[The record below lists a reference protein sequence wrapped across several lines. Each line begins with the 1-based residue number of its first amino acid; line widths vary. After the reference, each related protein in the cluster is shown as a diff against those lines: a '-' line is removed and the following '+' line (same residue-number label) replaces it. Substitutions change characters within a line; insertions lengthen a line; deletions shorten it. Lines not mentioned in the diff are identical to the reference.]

1 MARSDL
7 LKSHARRTEGR
18 MAERIGEG
26 KPPWEITMAETR
38 QTGTSNAK
46 LEAEVPKLESMMP
59 KLEAMMP
66 KLEAMMPKL
75 EAMMPKLEE
84 VVPKLEAVVPK
95 LEAMMPMLDAVEPML
110 EAVASKMSSK
120 PTTLAHFE
128 DLKTNLGPSLRG

>member
-75 EAMMPKLEE
+75 EA
-84 VVPKLEAVVPK
+84 VVPK
-95 LEAMMPMLDAVEPML
+95 LEAMMPMLEAVEPML

>member
-66 KLEAMMPKL
+66 
-75 EAMMPKLEE
+75 
-84 VVPKLEAVVPK
+84 
-95 LEAMMPMLDAVEPML
+95 MLDAVEPML

>member
-75 EAMMPKLEE
+75 EA
-84 VVPKLEAVVPK
+84 VVPK

>member
-66 KLEAMMPKL
+66 KLEA
-75 EAMMPKLEE
+75 
-84 VVPKLEAVVPK
+84 VVPK
-95 LEAMMPMLDAVEPML
+95 LEAMMPMLEAVEPML

>member
-75 EAMMPKLEE
+75 EAMMPKLE
-84 VVPKLEAVVPK
+84 AVVPK